1 MCYNQL
7 YYTRRKYENSRRYD
21 RTWAETSSGLGII
34 IEPFFTDGTL
44 DTAVVLS
51 LKPKVEILQRIAAY
65 VIPRP
70 DLPRAWR
77 PDGTPSAGQWEYRP
91 EILEAWG
98 EWKLITSPTT
108 DEVEAESW
116 TNVKQFKNAE
126 TRVMKRYVNQ
136 WEEA

>member
-1 MCYNQL
+1 MKTLADMTVQE
-7 YYTRRKYENSRRYD
+7 RKECGGL
-21 RTWAETSSGLGII
+21 WAETSNGLGII

-108 DEVEAESW
+108 DEAEAESW
-116 TNVKQFKNAE
+116 TNVEQFKNAE